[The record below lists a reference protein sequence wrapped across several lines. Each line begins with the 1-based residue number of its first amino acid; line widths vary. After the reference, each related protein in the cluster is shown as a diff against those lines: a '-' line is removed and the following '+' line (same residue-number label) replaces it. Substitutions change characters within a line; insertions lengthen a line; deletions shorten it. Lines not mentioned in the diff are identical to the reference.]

1 MNLLEQQILDLIQ
14 DAFPL
19 VERPYK
25 ALAEMLNELAANCDS
40 VNEESETGANPVVSE
55 QAVFEAVERLRAS
68 GVIRRIG
75 GVYDSQKLGF
85 ISRLCAGKV
94 PASSLDFS
102 AEPHE
107 QTAMEKFAV
116 AANEVPAITH
126 NYIRSHEYN
135 VWFTVIAQNENE
147 IQTIVDKLCAITDL
161 HDMHVMSATR
171 KFKIN
176 TVMKGGLD
184 ERRKTKDERGER
196 CGAACRPIAEP
207 NSLASKGKDERGERS
222 GTAAAPVDSRQLAV
236 GRNSDERGTERHSD
250 NRRLEESSE
259 FRKTAVDLSASDKS
273 RIRTSCENIPHSLT
287 PFKDWGVSCDEL
299 REDIASKRMRRF
311 GAILRHQNAGFA
323 FNAMVCFNID
333 ERRKTKDERGE
344 RCGAAIAPVVSKQ
357 WLVNRDSDERRVIL
371 SGEAAKDPV
380 KSCDLIAQAGSLLA
394 SNLHIS
400 HCYER
405 PSFEGF
411 PYNVYAMMH
420 ANSAEQ
426 LNQYIADCVK
436 SLNELQSSPVD
447 YVVLRSVR
455 ELKKTSFKF
464 FA

>member
-1 MNLLEQQILDLIQ
+1 MTLLEQQILDLIQ

-25 ALAEMLNELAANCDS
+25 VLAEMLNELAANCDS
-40 VNEESETGANPVVSE
+40 VNNVGEKCANPVVSE
-55 QAVFEAVERLRAS
+55 QVVFEAVESLRSS

-75 GVYDSQKLGF
+75 GVYDSKKLGF

-94 PASSLDFS
+94 PVSTLDFS
-102 AEPHE
+102 SEQHA
-107 QTAMEKFAV
+107 QTAMEKFA
-116 AANEVPAITH
+116 AAVNEVPAITH

-135 VWFTVIAQNENE
+135 VWFTVIAENE
-147 IQTIVDKLCAITDL
+147 TAIQTVVDRVCAATDL
-161 HDMHVMSATR
+161 HDVHVMSATR

-176 TVMKGGLD
+176 TVMKG
-184 ERRKTKDERGER
+184 
-196 CGAACRPIAEP
+196 
-207 NSLASKGKDERGERS
+207 AS
-222 GTAAAPVDSRQLAV
+222 APVDSKQWLVNRD
-236 GRNSDERGTERHSD
+236 GDEGETERHSD

-259 FRKTAVDLSASDKS
+259 FRKTAVVLSESDKL
-273 RIRTSCENIPHSLT
+273 RIRTACEDIPHSLT

-299 REDIASKRMRRF
+299 REDLASKRMRRF
-311 GAILRHQNAGFA
+311 GAILRHQNAGYA

-333 ERRKTKDERGE
+333 ERR
-344 RCGAAIAPVVSKQ
+344 
-357 WLVNRDSDERRVIL
+357 VIL
-371 SGEAAKDPV
+371 NDEAAKDPV
-380 KSCDLIAQAGSLLA
+380 KSYDLIAQAGSLLA
-394 SNLHIS
+394 SNPHVS

-405 PSFEGF
+405 PSFDGF

-426 LNQYIADCVK
+426 LDQFFADCVK
-436 SLNELQSSPVD
+436 ALNALQSTPVE
-447 YVVLRSVR
+447 YVVLRSVQ

>member
-1 MNLLEQQILDLIQ
+1 MTLFEQQILDLIQ

-25 ALAEMLNELAANCDS
+25 VLAEMLNELAANCDS
-40 VNEESETGANPVVSE
+40 VNNVGEKCANPVVSE
-55 QAVFEAVERLRAS
+55 QVVFEAVESLRAS

-75 GVYDSQKLGF
+75 GVYDSKKLGF

-94 PASSLDFS
+94 PVSTLDFS
-102 AEPHE
+102 SEPHE
-107 QTAMEKFAV
+107 QTAMEKFA
-116 AANEVPAITH
+116 AAVNEVPAITH

-135 VWFTVIAQNENE
+135 VWFTVIAENE
-147 IQTIVDKLCAITDL
+147 TAIQTVVDRVCAATYLLDV
-161 HDMHVMSATR
+161 HVMSATR

-176 TVMKGGLD
+176 TVMKG
-184 ERRKTKDERGER
+184 
-196 CGAACRPIAEP
+196 AC
-207 NSLASKGKDERGERS
+207 
-222 GTAAAPVDSRQLAV
+222 APVDSRQLAV
-236 GRNSDERGTERHSD
+236 GMDGDEGATERHSD

-259 FRKTAVDLSASDKS
+259 FRKTAVVLSESDKS
-273 RIRTSCENIPHSLT
+273 RIRTACEDIPHSLT

-299 REDIASKRMRRF
+299 REDLASKRMRRF
-311 GAILRHQNAGFA
+311 GAILRHQNAGYA

-333 ERRKTKDERGE
+333 EK
-344 RCGAAIAPVVSKQ
+344 
-357 WLVNRDSDERRVIL
+357 RVIL
-371 SGEAAKDPV
+371 SDEAAKDPV
-380 KSCDLIAQAGSLLA
+380 KSYDLIAQAGSLLA
-394 SNLHIS
+394 SNPHIS

-405 PSFEGF
+405 PSFDGF

-426 LNQYIADCVK
+426 LDQFIADCVNA
-436 SLNELQSSPVD
+436 LNAFQSTSVE
-447 YVVLRSVR
+447 YVVLRSVQ

>member
-19 VERPYK
+19 VERPYLR
-25 ALAEMLNELAANCDS
+25 LAEMLNELATNCDS
-40 VNEESETGANPVVSE
+40 VNNVGEKCANPVVSE
-55 QAVFEAVERLRAS
+55 QVVFEAVERLRAS

-75 GVYDSQKLGF
+75 GVYDSKKLGF

-102 AEPHE
+102 AEPHA
-107 QTAMEKFAV
+107 QTAMEKFV
-116 AANEVPAITH
+116 AAVNDVPAITH

-135 VWFTVIAQNENE
+135 VWFTVIAENE
-147 IQTIVDKLCAITDL
+147 AAIQTVVDRVCAATDL
-161 HDMHVMSATR
+161 HDVHVMSATR

-176 TVMKGGLD
+176 TVMKG
-184 ERRKTKDERGER
+184 
-196 CGAACRPIAEP
+196 
-207 NSLASKGKDERGERS
+207 AS
-222 GTAAAPVDSRQLAV
+222 APVDSKQWLVNRD
-236 GRNSDERGTERHSD
+236 GDKGETERHSD

-259 FRKTAVDLSASDKS
+259 FRKTAVVLSESDKI
-273 RIRTSCENIPHSLT
+273 RIRTSCEDIPHSLT

-299 REDIASKRMRRF
+299 REDLASKRMRRF

-323 FNAMVCFNID
+323 FNAMVCFRIVD
-333 ERRKTKDERGE
+333 SRKLEVGRG
-344 RCGAAIAPVVSKQ
+344 S
-357 WLVNRDSDERRVIL
+357 NVIL
-371 SGEAAKDPV
+371 SGEATKDPI
-380 KSCDLIAQAGSLLA
+380 KPCDLIAQVGSLLA
-394 SNLHIS
+394 SNPHIS

-411 PYNVYAMMH
+411 PYNIYAMMH
-420 ANSAEQ
+420 ANSAELLDQ
-426 LNQYIADCVK
+426 IIADCVK
-436 SLNELQSSPVD
+436 ALSAFQSTLVD
-447 YVVLRSVR
+447 YVVLHSVR

>member
-1 MNLLEQQILDLIQ
+1 MRELNQKLLAMIQ
-14 DAFPL
+14 DGFSL
-19 VERPYK
+19 VERPYLH
-25 ALAEMLNELAANCDS
+25 LAEMLN
-40 VNEESETGANPVVSE
+40 VSE
-55 QAVFEAVERLRAS
+55 QEVFDAVEMLRAS
-68 GVIRRIG
+68 GIIRRIG
-75 GVYDSQKLGF
+75 GVYDSKKLGF

-94 PASSLDFS
+94 PASSLDFY

-107 QTAMEKFAV
+107 QTAMEKFA
-116 AANEVPAITH
+116 AAVKEVPAITH

-135 VWFTVIAQNENE
+135 VWFTVIAENE
-147 IQTIVDKLCAITDL
+147 TAIQTIVDKLCDATDL
-161 HDMHVMSATR
+161 HDVHVMSATR
-171 KFKIN
+171 KCKIK
-176 TVMKGGLD
+176 TVM
-184 ERRKTKDERGER
+184 RG
-196 CGAACRPIAEP
+196 
-207 NSLASKGKDERGERS
+207 AS
-222 GTAAAPVDSRQLAV
+222 APVVSKQWLVNRD
-236 GRNSDERGTERHSD
+236 SDEREKTDVSPAKAGI
-250 NRRLEESSE
+250 SS
-259 FRKTAVDLSASDKS
+259 KVLSASDKS
-273 RIRTSCENIPHSLT
+273 RIRTACEDIPHSLT

-323 FNAMVCFNID
+323 FNAMVCFKIVD
-333 ERRKTKDERGE
+333 SRKSEVGSDERGE

-371 SGEAAKDPV
+371 IGEAAKDPV

>member
-1 MNLLEQQILDLIQ
+1 MTLFEQQILDLIQ

-40 VNEESETGANPVVSE
+40 VNNVGEKCANPVVSE
-55 QAVFEAVERLRAS
+55 QVVFEAVESLRAS

-75 GVYDSQKLGF
+75 GVYDSNKLGF

-94 PASSLDFS
+94 PVSTLDFS
-102 AEPHE
+102 SEHHV
-107 QTAMEKFAV
+107 QTSMEKFA
-116 AANEVPAITH
+116 AAVNEVPAITH

-135 VWFTVIAQNENE
+135 VWFTVIAENE
-147 IQTIVDKLCAITDL
+147 AAIQTVVDRVCAATDL
-161 HDMHVMSATR
+161 HDVHVLSATR

-176 TVMKGGLD
+176 TVM
-184 ERRKTKDERGER
+184 RG
-196 CGAACRPIAEP
+196 
-207 NSLASKGKDERGERS
+207 AS
-222 GTAAAPVDSRQLAV
+222 APVDSKQWLVNRD
-236 GRNSDERGTERHSD
+236 GDERGTERHSD

-259 FRKTAVDLSASDKS
+259 FRKTAVVLSESDKS
-273 RIRTSCENIPHSLT
+273 RIRTVCEDIPHSLT

-299 REDIASKRMRRF
+299 REELTSKRMRRF

-333 ERRKTKDERGE
+333 ERR
-344 RCGAAIAPVVSKQ
+344 
-357 WLVNRDSDERRVIL
+357 VIL
-371 SGEAAKDPV
+371 SDEAAKDPV
-380 KSCDLIAQAGSLLA
+380 KSYDLIAQAGSLLA
-394 SNLHIS
+394 SNPHVS

-405 PSFEGF
+405 PSFDGF

-426 LNQYIADCVK
+426 LDQFIADCVK
-436 SLNELQSSPVD
+436 ALNALQSTPVE
-447 YVVLRSVR
+447 YAVLRSVR

>member
-19 VERPYK
+19 VERPYLR
-25 ALAEMLNELAANCDS
+25 LAEMLNELATNCDS
-40 VNEESETGANPVVSE
+40 VNNVGEKCANPVVSE
-55 QAVFEAVERLRAS
+55 QDVFEAVERLRSS

-75 GVYDSQKLGF
+75 GVYDSKKLGF

-94 PASSLDFS
+94 PASSLDFY

-107 QTAMEKFAV
+107 QTAMEKFAAV
-116 AANEVPAITH
+116 VKKVPGITH

-135 VWFTVIAQNENE
+135 VWFTVVAENE
-147 IQTIVDKLCAITDL
+147 TAIQTIVDKLCDATDL
-161 HDMHVMSATR
+161 HDVHVMSATR

-176 TVMKGGLD
+176 TVM
-184 ERRKTKDERGER
+184 RG
-196 CGAACRPIAEP
+196 
-207 NSLASKGKDERGERS
+207 AS
-222 GTAAAPVDSRQLAV
+222 APVVSKLWLVNRD
-236 GRNSDERGTERHSD
+236 SDEREKTDVIPAKAGI
-250 NRRLEESSE
+250 SS
-259 FRKTAVDLSASDKS
+259 KVLSASDKS
-273 RIRTSCENIPHSLT
+273 RIRTACEDIPHSLT

-323 FNAMVCFNID
+323 FNAMVCFRIVD
-333 ERRKTKDERGE
+333 SRKSEVGSDERGE
-344 RCGAAIAPVVSKQ
+344 RCGAAAAPVVSKQ
-357 WLVNRDSDERRVIL
+357 WLVNRVNDERRVIL
-371 SGEAAKDPV
+371 SGEAAKCPV

>member
-1 MNLLEQQILDLIQ
+1 MNSFEQQILDVIQ

-19 VERPYK
+19 AERPY
-25 ALAEMLNELAANCDS
+25 AVLAEKIGSD
-40 VNEESETGANPVVSE
+40 ETT
-55 QAVFEAVERLRAS
+55 VFDAVEKMRAS

-75 GVYDSQKLGF
+75 GVYDSKKLGF

-94 PASSLDFS
+94 PASSLDFF

-107 QTAMEKFAV
+107 QTSMEKFAAV
-116 AANEVPAITH
+116 VMDEPAITH
-126 NYIRSHEYN
+126 NYIRCHEYN
-135 VWFTVIAQNENE
+135 VWFTVIAENE
-147 IQTIVDKLCAITDL
+147 SEILKIVDKLCAATDL
-161 HDMHVMSATR
+161 HDVHVMSATR

-176 TVMKGGLD
+176 TVMALD

-196 CGAACRPIAEP
+196 SGA
-207 NSLASKGKDERGERS
+207 
-222 GTAAAPVDSRQLAV
+222 AAAPVDSRQLTV

-259 FRKTAVDLSASDKS
+259 FRKTAVDLSESDKS
-273 RIRTSCENIPHSLT
+273 RIRTSCEDIPHSLT
-287 PFKDWGVSCDEL
+287 PFKDWGVSCYEL
-299 REDIASKRMRRF
+299 REDLASKRMRRF

-323 FNAMVCFNID
+323 FNAMVCFRIVD
-333 ERRKTKDERGE
+333 SRKSEVGRG
-344 RCGAAIAPVVSKQ
+344 S
-357 WLVNRDSDERRVIL
+357 NVIL
-371 SGEAAKDPV
+371 SGEATKDPV

-394 SNLHIS
+394 SNPHIS

-420 ANSAEQ
+420 ANSAELLDQ
-426 LNQYIADCVK
+426 IIADCVK
-436 SLNELQSSPVD
+436 ALSALQQSSVEF
-447 YVVLRSVR
+447 VVLNSVR

>member
-1 MNLLEQQILDLIQ
+1 MNSFEQQILDVIQ

-19 VERPYK
+19 AERPY
-25 ALAEMLNELAANCDS
+25 AVLAETLGSD
-40 VNEESETGANPVVSE
+40 ETT
-55 QAVFEAVERLRAS
+55 VFDAVEKMRAS

-75 GVYDSQKLGF
+75 GIYDSKRLGF
-85 ISRLCAGKV
+85 ISRLCAGMV
-94 PASSLDFS
+94 PASSLDFF

-107 QTAMEKFAV
+107 QTSMEKFAV
-116 AANEVPAITH
+116 AVNGVPAITH

-147 IQTIVDKLCAITDL
+147 IQSIVDKLCAATDL
-161 HDMHVMSATR
+161 HDVHVMSATR

-176 TVMKGGLD
+176 TVMALD

-196 CGAACRPIAEP
+196 SGA
-207 NSLASKGKDERGERS
+207 
-222 GTAAAPVDSRQLAV
+222 AAAPVDSRQLAV
-236 GRNSDERGTERHSD
+236 GRDGDESGTERHSD

-259 FRKTAVDLSASDKS
+259 FRKTAVDLSESDKS
-273 RIRTSCENIPHSLT
+273 RIRIACEDIPHSLT
-287 PFKDWGVSCDEL
+287 PFKDWNVSCDEL
-299 REDIASKRMRRF
+299 REDLASKRMRRF

-323 FNAMVCFNID
+323 FNAMVCFRIVD
-333 ERRKTKDERGE
+333 SRKSEVGRG
-344 RCGAAIAPVVSKQ
+344 S
-357 WLVNRDSDERRVIL
+357 NVIL
-371 SGEAAKDPV
+371 SGEATKDPV
-380 KSCDLIAQAGSLLA
+380 KSCDLIAQAGSILA
-394 SNLHIS
+394 SNPHIS

-420 ANSAEQ
+420 APSAE
-426 LNQYIADCVK
+426 LLSRYIEDAAK
-436 SLNELQSSPVD
+436 SIDNNS
-447 YVVLRSVR
+447 YVVLNSVR

>member
-1 MNLLEQQILDLIQ
+1 MTLFEQQILDLIQ

-19 VERPYK
+19 VERPYLR
-25 ALAEMLNELAANCDS
+25 LAEILNELAANCDS
-40 VNEESETGANPVVSE
+40 VNNVGEKCANPVVSE
-55 QAVFEAVERLRAS
+55 QVVFEAVESLRAS

-75 GVYDSQKLGF
+75 GVYDSKKLGF

-94 PASSLDFS
+94 PVSTLDFS
-102 AEPHE
+102 SEPHE
-107 QTAMEKFAV
+107 QTAMEKFA
-116 AANEVPAITH
+116 AAVNEVPAITH

-135 VWFTVIAQNENE
+135 VWFTVIAENE
-147 IQTIVDKLCAITDL
+147 AAIQTIVDKLCAATDL
-161 HDMHVMSATR
+161 LNVHVMSATR

-176 TVMKGGLD
+176 TVM
-184 ERRKTKDERGER
+184 RG
-196 CGAACRPIAEP
+196 
-207 NSLASKGKDERGERS
+207 AS
-222 GTAAAPVDSRQLAV
+222 APVDSRQLAV
-236 GRNSDERGTERHSD
+236 GRDGDEGETERHSD

-259 FRKTAVDLSASDKS
+259 FRKTAVVLSESDKL
-273 RIRTSCENIPHSLT
+273 RIRTACEDIPHSLT

-299 REDIASKRMRRF
+299 REDLASKRMRRF

-344 RCGAAIAPVVSKQ
+344 RCGAAAAPVVSKQ
-357 WLVNRDSDERRVIL
+357 WLVNRDSDESSVIL
-371 SGEAAKDPV
+371 SDEAAKDPV
-380 KSCDLIAQAGSLLA
+380 KSYDLIAQAGSLLA
-394 SNLHIS
+394 SNPHVS

-405 PSFEGF
+405 PSFGGF

-426 LNQYIADCVK
+426 LDQFIADCVK
-436 SLNELQSSPVD
+436 ALNALQSTPVE
-447 YVVLRSVR
+447 YVVLRSVW

>member
-1 MNLLEQQILDLIQ
+1 MTLLEQQILDLIQ

-40 VNEESETGANPVVSE
+40 VNNVGEKCANPVVSE
-55 QAVFEAVERLRAS
+55 QVVFEAVENLRSS

-75 GVYDSQKLGF
+75 GVYDSKKLGF

-94 PASSLDFS
+94 PVSTLDFS
-102 AEPHE
+102 SEQHA
-107 QTAMEKFAV
+107 QTAMEKFA
-116 AANEVPAITH
+116 AAVNEVPAITH

-135 VWFTVIAQNENE
+135 VWFTVIAENE
-147 IQTIVDKLCAITDL
+147 AAIQTVVDRVCAATDL
-161 HDMHVMSATR
+161 HDVHVMSATR

-176 TVMKGGLD
+176 TVM
-184 ERRKTKDERGER
+184 RG
-196 CGAACRPIAEP
+196 
-207 NSLASKGKDERGERS
+207 AS
-222 GTAAAPVDSRQLAV
+222 APVDSRQLAV
-236 GRNSDERGTERHSD
+236 GRDGDKGETALRLGSGTLSPTSCHPERSAVGA
-250 NRRLEESSE
+250 ES
-259 FRKTAVDLSASDKS
+259 KDLSESDKS
-273 RIRTSCENIPHSLT
+273 RIRTACEDIPHSLT
-287 PFKDWGVSCDEL
+287 PFKDWGVSCDKL
-299 REDIASKRMRRF
+299 REDLASKRMRRF
-311 GAILRHQNAGFA
+311 GAILRHQNAGYA

-344 RCGAAIAPVVSKQ
+344 CSGAAAAPVVSKQ
-357 WLVNRDSDERRVIL
+357 WLVNRDSDESSVIL

-380 KSCDLIAQAGSLLA
+380 KSYDLIAQAGSLLA
-394 SNLHIS
+394 SNPHIS

-405 PSFEGF
+405 PSFDGF

-426 LNQYIADCVK
+426 LDQFIADCVK
-436 SLNELQSSPVD
+436 ALNALQSTSVE
-447 YVVLRSVR
+447 YAVLRSVR

>member
-1 MNLLEQQILDLIQ
+1 MSELEQQILDLIQ

-25 ALAEMLNELAANCDS
+25 VLAEMLNELAANCDS
-40 VNEESETGANPVVSE
+40 VNNVGEKCANPVVSE
-55 QAVFEAVERLRAS
+55 QVVFEAVESLRAS

-75 GVYDSQKLGF
+75 GVYDSKKLGF

-94 PASSLDFS
+94 PVSTLDFS
-102 AEPHE
+102 SEPHA
-107 QTAMEKFAV
+107 QTSMEKFA
-116 AANEVPAITH
+116 AAVNEVPAITH

-135 VWFTVIAQNENE
+135 VWFTVIAENE
-147 IQTIVDKLCAITDL
+147 TAIQTVVDRVCAATDL
-161 HDMHVMSATR
+161 LDVHVMSATR

-176 TVMKGGLD
+176 TVM
-184 ERRKTKDERGER
+184 RG
-196 CGAACRPIAEP
+196 
-207 NSLASKGKDERGERS
+207 ASV
-222 GTAAAPVDSRQLAV
+222 PVDSKQWLVNRD
-236 GRNSDERGTERHSD
+236 GDKRGTECHSD

-259 FRKTAVDLSASDKS
+259 FRKTAVVLSESDKS
-273 RIRTSCENIPHSLT
+273 RIRTACEDIPHSLT

-299 REDIASKRMRRF
+299 REDLASKRMRRF
-311 GAILRHQNAGFA
+311 GAILRHQNAGYA

-344 RCGAAIAPVVSKQ
+344 RCGAAAAPVVSKQ
-357 WLVNRDSDERRVIL
+357 WLVNRDSDESSVIL
-371 SGEAAKDPV
+371 SDEAAKDPV
-380 KSCDLIAQAGSLLA
+380 KSYDLIAQAGSLLA
-394 SNLHIS
+394 SNPHIS

-405 PSFEGF
+405 PSFDGF

-426 LNQYIADCVK
+426 LDQFIADCVK
-436 SLNELQSSPVD
+436 ALNALQSTPVE

>member
-1 MNLLEQQILDLIQ
+1 MSELEQQILDLIQ

-25 ALAEMLNELAANCDS
+25 ALAEMLNELAANCDG
-40 VNEESETGANPVVSE
+40 VNEGSETGAKPVVSE
-55 QAVFEAVERLRAS
+55 QDVFEAVERLRAS

-75 GVYDSQKLGF
+75 GVYDSKKLGF

-94 PASSLDFS
+94 PAASLDFS

-107 QTAMEKFAV
+107 QTAMEKFA
-116 AANEVPAITH
+116 AAVKEVPAITH

-147 IQTIVDKLCAITDL
+147 IQTIVDKLCEATDL
-161 HDMHVMSATR
+161 HDVHVMSATR

-176 TVMKGGLD
+176 TVMALD

-196 CGAACRPIAEP
+196 CG
-207 NSLASKGKDERGERS
+207 
-222 GTAAAPVDSRQLAV
+222 TAAAPVVSKQWLVNRD
-236 GRNSDERGTERHSD
+236 SDEREKTDVIPAKAGI
-250 NRRLEESSE
+250 SS
-259 FRKTAVDLSASDKS
+259 KVLSASDKL
-273 RIRTSCENIPHSLT
+273 RIRTVCEDIPHLLT

-323 FNAMVCFNID
+323 FNAMVCFRIVD
-333 ERRKTKDERGE
+333 SRKSEVGRDARGE

-371 SGEAAKDPV
+371 IGEAAKDPV

>member
-1 MNLLEQQILDLIQ
+1 MTLLEQQILDLIQ

-25 ALAEMLNELAANCDS
+25 VLAEMLNELAANCDS
-40 VNEESETGANPVVSE
+40 VNNVGEKCANPVVSE
-55 QAVFEAVERLRAS
+55 QVVFETVENLRSS

-75 GVYDSQKLGF
+75 GVYDSKKLGF

-94 PASSLDFS
+94 PVSTLDFS
-102 AEPHE
+102 SEPHE
-107 QTAMEKFAV
+107 QTAMEKFA
-116 AANEVPAITH
+116 AAVNEVPAITH

-135 VWFTVIAQNENE
+135 VWFTVIAENE
-147 IQTIVDKLCAITDL
+147 TAIQTVVDRVCAATDL
-161 HDMHVMSATR
+161 HDVHVMSATR

-176 TVMKGGLD
+176 TVM
-184 ERRKTKDERGER
+184 RG
-196 CGAACRPIAEP
+196 
-207 NSLASKGKDERGERS
+207 AS
-222 GTAAAPVDSRQLAV
+222 APVDSKQWLVNRDGDKGETALRLGSGTLSPTSCHPERSAV
-236 GRNSDERGTERHSD
+236 GA
-250 NRRLEESSE
+250 ES
-259 FRKTAVDLSASDKS
+259 KDLSESDKS
-273 RIRTSCENIPHSLT
+273 RIRTACEDIPHSLT

-299 REDIASKRMRRF
+299 REDLASKRMRRF
-311 GAILRHQNAGFA
+311 GAILRHQNAGYA

-333 ERRKTKDERGE
+333 ERR
-344 RCGAAIAPVVSKQ
+344 
-357 WLVNRDSDERRVIL
+357 VIL
-371 SGEAAKDPV
+371 SDEAAKDPV
-380 KSCDLIAQAGSLLA
+380 KSYDLIAQAGSLLA
-394 SNLHIS
+394 SNPHIS

-405 PSFEGF
+405 PSFDGF

-426 LNQYIADCVK
+426 LDQFIADCVNA
-436 SLNELQSSPVD
+436 LNALQSTPVE

>member
-25 ALAEMLNELAANCDS
+25 VLAEMLNELAANCDGANN
-40 VNEESETGANPVVSE
+40 VGETGAKPVVSE
-55 QAVFEAVERLRAS
+55 QDVFEAVERLRAS

-75 GVYDSQKLGF
+75 GVYDSKKLGF

-94 PASSLDFS
+94 PAASLDFS

-107 QTAMEKFAV
+107 QTAMEKFA
-116 AANEVPAITH
+116 AAVKEVPAITH

-147 IQTIVDKLCAITDL
+147 IQTIVDKLCDATEL
-161 HDMHVMSATR
+161 HDVHVMSATR

-176 TVMKGGLD
+176 TVMALD

-196 CGAACRPIAEP
+196 CGAA
-207 NSLASKGKDERGERS
+207 
-222 GTAAAPVDSRQLAV
+222 AAPVVSKQWLVNRD
-236 GRNSDERGTERHSD
+236 SDEREKTDVIPATCVEHCRSEAGI
-250 NRRLEESSE
+250 SS
-259 FRKTAVDLSASDKS
+259 KDLSASDKL
-273 RIRTSCENIPHSLT
+273 RIRTACDDIPHSLT

-323 FNAMVCFNID
+323 FNAMVCFRIVD
-333 ERRKTKDERGE
+333 SRKSEVGSDERGE

-371 SGEAAKDPV
+371 SGEAAKGPV

>member
-1 MNLLEQQILDLIQ
+1 MSELNQHLLAIIQ
-14 DAFPL
+14 DGFPL
-19 VERPYK
+19 VERPYLR
-25 ALAEMLNELAANCDS
+25 LAEMLNELATNCDS
-40 VNEESETGANPVVSE
+40 VNNVGEKCANPVVSE
-55 QAVFEAVERLRAS
+55 QDVFEAVERLRAS

-75 GVYDSQKLGF
+75 GVYDSKKLGF

-94 PASSLDFS
+94 PASSLDFY

-107 QTAMEKFAV
+107 QTAMEKFA
-116 AANEVPAITH
+116 AAVKKVPGITH

-135 VWFTVIAQNENE
+135 VWFTVIAENE
-147 IQTIVDKLCAITDL
+147 TAIQTIVDKLCDATDL
-161 HDMHVMSATR
+161 HDVHVMSATR

-176 TVMKGGLD
+176 TVM
-184 ERRKTKDERGER
+184 RG
-196 CGAACRPIAEP
+196 
-207 NSLASKGKDERGERS
+207 AS
-222 GTAAAPVDSRQLAV
+222 APVVSKQWLVNRD
-236 GRNSDERGTERHSD
+236 SDEREKTDVIPTKAGI
-250 NRRLEESSE
+250 SS
-259 FRKTAVDLSASDKS
+259 KDLTASDKL
-273 RIRTSCENIPHSLT
+273 RIRTSCEDIPHSLT

-323 FNAMVCFNID
+323 FNAMVCFRIVD
-333 ERRKTKDERGE
+333 SRKSDKCEDRESHPCLHGYDRDQHLGSIQVGSDERGE

-371 SGEAAKDPV
+371 IGEAAKDPV

>member
-1 MNLLEQQILDLIQ
+1 MSELEQQILDLIQ

-40 VNEESETGANPVVSE
+40 VNNVGEKCANPVVSE
-55 QAVFEAVERLRAS
+55 QVVFEAVESLRAS

-75 GVYDSQKLGF
+75 GVYDSKKLGF

-94 PASSLDFS
+94 PVSTLDFS
-102 AEPHE
+102 SEPHE
-107 QTAMEKFAV
+107 QTAMEKFA
-116 AANEVPAITH
+116 AAVNEVPAITH

-135 VWFTVIAQNENE
+135 VWFTVIAENE
-147 IQTIVDKLCAITDL
+147 TAIQTVVDRVCAATDL
-161 HDMHVMSATR
+161 HDVHVMSATR

-176 TVMKGGLD
+176 TVM
-184 ERRKTKDERGER
+184 RG
-196 CGAACRPIAEP
+196 
-207 NSLASKGKDERGERS
+207 AS
-222 GTAAAPVDSRQLAV
+222 APVDSRQLAV
-236 GRNSDERGTERHSD
+236 GRDGDEGETERHSD

-259 FRKTAVDLSASDKS
+259 FRKTAVVLSESDKS
-273 RIRTSCENIPHSLT
+273 RIRTACEDIPHSLT

-299 REDIASKRMRRF
+299 REDLASKRMRRF
-311 GAILRHQNAGFA
+311 GAILCHQNAGFA

-333 ERRKTKDERGE
+333 ERR
-344 RCGAAIAPVVSKQ
+344 
-357 WLVNRDSDERRVIL
+357 VIL
-371 SGEAAKDPV
+371 SDEAAKDPV
-380 KSCDLIAQAGSLLA
+380 KSYDLIAQAGSLLA
-394 SNLHIS
+394 SNPHVS

-405 PSFEGF
+405 PSFDGF

-426 LNQYIADCVK
+426 LDQFIADCVNA
-436 SLNELQSSPVD
+436 LNALQSTPVE

>member
-1 MNLLEQQILDLIQ
+1 MLCQKLLAIIQ
-14 DAFPL
+14 DGFPL
-19 VERPYK
+19 VERPYLR
-25 ALAEMLNELAANCDS
+25 LAEMLNELAANCDGAK
-40 VNEESETGANPVVSE
+40 VVGEKCANPVVSE
-55 QAVFEAVERLRAS
+55 QVVFDAVERLRAS

-75 GVYDSQKLGF
+75 GVYDSKKLGF

-94 PASSLDFS
+94 PASSLDFF

-107 QTAMEKFAV
+107 QTSMEKFAV
-116 AANEVPAITH
+116 VVNGVPAITH

-135 VWFTVIAQNENE
+135 VWFTVIAENE
-147 IQTIVDKLCAITDL
+147 SEILKIVDKLCAATDL
-161 HDMHVMSATR
+161 HDVHVMSATR

-176 TVMKGGLD
+176 TVMALD

-196 CGAACRPIAEP
+196 SGA
-207 NSLASKGKDERGERS
+207 
-222 GTAAAPVDSRQLAV
+222 AAAPVDSKQLAV

-259 FRKTAVDLSASDKS
+259 FRKTAVDLSESDKS
-273 RIRTSCENIPHSLT
+273 RIRTSCEDIPHSLT
-287 PFKDWGVSCDEL
+287 PFKDWGVSCYEL
-299 REDIASKRMRRF
+299 REDLASKRMRRF

-323 FNAMVCFNID
+323 FNAMVCFRIVD
-333 ERRKTKDERGE
+333 SRKSEVGRG
-344 RCGAAIAPVVSKQ
+344 S
-357 WLVNRDSDERRVIL
+357 NVIL
-371 SGEAAKDPV
+371 SGEATKDPV

-394 SNLHIS
+394 SNPHIS

-420 ANSAEQ
+420 ANSAELLDQ
-426 LNQYIADCVK
+426 IIADCVK
-436 SLNELQSSPVD
+436 ALSALQQSSVEF
-447 YVVLRSVR
+447 VVLNSVR